1 MNLDDKYTDIR
12 RALETPHLLY
22 EENNYVD
29 TDISKNFAAAKG
41 ERGSQPDKMS
51 PMQYEQ
57 YENMRQQRIDAE
69 ERRRYNLNQYDEDI
83 STHFQQTHHNRL
95 TMS

>member
-1 MNLDDKYTDIR
+1 
-12 RALETPHLLY
+12 
-22 EENNYVD
+22 
-29 TDISKNFAAAKG
+29 
-41 ERGSQPDKMS
+41 
-51 PMQYEQ
+51 MQYEQ